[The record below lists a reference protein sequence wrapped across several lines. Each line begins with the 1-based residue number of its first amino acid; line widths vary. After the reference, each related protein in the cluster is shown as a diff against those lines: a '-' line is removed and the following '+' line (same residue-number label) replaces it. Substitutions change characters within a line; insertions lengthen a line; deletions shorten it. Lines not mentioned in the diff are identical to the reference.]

1 MDCMVGYSNFQRQS
15 VAPLIIIVTA
25 NTAPLVEIAPL
36 IAIKSDLSISNIGA
50 CYPFLYLLGRTIL
63 D

>member
-1 MDCMVGYSNFQRQS
+1 MVGYSNFQRQS
-15 VAPLIIIVTA
+15 VAPLIIIV
-25 NTAPLVEIAPL
+25 TAPLVEIAPL